1 MTHRT
6 TLRRLQRLRTVAV
19 STRPDRP
26 AAGQVLVIFA
36 FGLIVLLLIGALL
49 VDVGF
54 VWLIHRQQQNAA
66 DPGAIAA
73 ARFIKAEA
81 DPVVR
86 MVKMRQAACF
96 YARENGFFRAA
107 SDNDGCIPANDA
119 AGSTLIVN
127 YPPSTGAGD
136 FIGKANH
143 VEVAITRPHITF
155 LSRIIGLNVIP
166 VTSNAVAAFDSGDS
180 NNSSLVALEPSDCA
194 AGKISGGAT
203 VNIHN
208 VAGATG
214 GYVQVNSNCG
224 EGPAAGDDLCGNGT
238 GGLKVDGGG
247 HLTAPQTN
255 IVGSCIADLTAI
267 TGAVNEEANYISD
280 PLANIPPLDLG
291 VFTAQNCGTGPV
303 LQPTGPNSDGCNFN
317 GSGVVDLQP
326 GIYYGGWR
334 IANNVEVRLAPGIY
348 VIAGGGVTLVAGG
361 SLVSVGGSP
370 STIARV
376 MIFSTDNPAYSATCM
391 SGGGNASQCQ
401 GGLDFQATGTLKM
414 RGLNTDPC
422 PPVNAVGCPYR
433 GMLIWQDGDGSC
445 SIAANPDTKCPI
457 FIGGQA
463 ELDIA
468 GTIYAPTTKVQ
479 LDGGSASS
487 GITPVAAVQIIS
499 NTWDILGGATL
510 DMPYDPNELYRL
522 PQKGL
527 VH

>member
-1 MTHRT
+1 ML
-6 TLRRLQRLRTVAV
+6 TLLAARRR
-19 STRPDRP
+19 SERP

-36 FGLIVLLLIGALL
+36 AGLVVLLLVGALL

-73 ARFIKAEA
+73 ARFIKAET
-81 DPVVR
+81 DPAIR
-86 MVKMRQAACF
+86 MTKMRQAACF

-107 SDNDGCIPANDA
+107 PDNDSCVPANDA

-127 YPPSTGAGD
+127 YPPGAGAGD
-136 FIGKANH
+136 FIGKLNH
-143 VEVAITRPHITF
+143 VEVAITRPHVTF
-155 LSRIIGLNVIP
+155 LSRIIGQQVIP

-180 NNSSLVALEPSDCA
+180 NNSSLVALDPDDCQ
-194 AGKISGGAT
+194 AGKISGQAD

-214 GYVQVNSNCG
+214 GFVQINSDCG
-224 EGPAAGDDLCGNGT
+224 NVPPSPDADDDVCSNGT
-238 GGLKVDGGG
+238 GALKIDGTA

-255 IVGSCIADLTAI
+255 VVGTCIADIGDL
-267 TGAVNEEANYISD
+267 TGAIDEEANYISD
-280 PLANIPPLDLG
+280 PLANIPPPDLS

-303 LQPTGPNSDGCNFN
+303 TEPTGPQSGGCNFN
-317 GSGVVDLQP
+317 GAGIVNLQP

-334 IANNVEVRLAPGIY
+334 IGNNVEVRLGPGIY
-348 VIAGGGVTLVAGG
+348 IIAGGGVSLQAGG
-361 SLVSVGGSP
+361 VLVSVGGDP
-370 STIARV
+370 TTIARV
-376 MIFSTDNPAYSATCM
+376 LIFSTDNPAFAATCIA
-391 SGGGNASQCQ
+391 GGGSQSQCQ
-401 GGLDFQATGTLKM
+401 RGLDFSANSTLRM

-422 PPVNAVGCPYR
+422 PPVNAAGCPYR

-445 SIAANPDTKCPI
+445 GYFANHDQRCPI

-468 GTIYAPTTKVQ
+468 GTIYAPTTHLQ
-479 LDGGSASS
+479 LDGGSASN

-499 NTWDILGGATL
+499 NTWTITGGATL